1 MPHLNKCC
9 LVFDEWPLDGVIH
22 KKKWALPF
30 RRKYCTMKDDAQT
43 YDFIADKSC
52 LLFSIILKVLR
63 WWEVIRTQ
71 GKCTG
76 NMDPWVYKH
85 IPEIFIINSHVYFVH
100 DFTFLSCWQSTYL
113 LHGHVEIRNFSST
126 VEKVFQEWAR
136 WELCC
141 ALLELCSARIIEVAI
156 LGINY

>member
-9 LVFDEWPLDGVIH
+9 LVCDEWPLDGVIH
-22 KKKWALPF
+22 KKKNEPCLWSF

-76 NMDPWVYKH
+76 IIW
-85 IPEIFIINSHVYFVH
+85 IPEYINIYLKYLSLIRMCNLFTNSLFRLADNLHIYCMATWRYETSLPLLKKYFKSERDGNCVVR
-100 DFTFLSCWQSTYL
+100 Y
-113 LHGHVEIRNFSST
+113 
-126 VEKVFQEWAR
+126 
-136 WELCC
+136 
-141 ALLELCSARIIEVAI
+141 
-156 LGINY
+156 